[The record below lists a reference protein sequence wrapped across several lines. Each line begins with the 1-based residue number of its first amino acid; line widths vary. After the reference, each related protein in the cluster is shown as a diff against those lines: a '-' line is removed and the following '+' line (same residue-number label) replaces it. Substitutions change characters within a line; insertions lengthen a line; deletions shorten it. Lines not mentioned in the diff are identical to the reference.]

1 MSETA
6 IEIAQPSTT
15 AVNLLCSQRSVLKM
29 GIRIFADEQRLNNDS
44 GLEENRFGRR
54 E

>member
-29 GIRIFADEQRLNNDS
+29 GIRFLRMNRGLNNDS